1 MWTLLKQRTSNRVPV
16 VAKGLGL
23 VAGLV
28 GAAAMSMGAVAVA
41 NDTDD
46 TPSGSDEAVGYVYS
60 GGSWGS
66 EESLSDTGA
75 GSDDAYTP
83 MPCVPEGAYGATEED
98 EAYTPMPCVP
108 EGAYGATE
116 EDEAY
121 EPMCGGLPPY
131 AQSDED
137 ATDDAYEPMCGG
149 VPPYAVDDYE
159 PICGGLPPYAVDDYE
174 PMCGGVPDYA
184 E

>member
-1 MWTLLKQRTSNRVPV
+1 MIMWTLLKNRNSSRVPV

-46 TPSGSDEAVGYVYS
+46 TTSNDDAAVGYVYS

-66 EESLSDTGA
+66 TESLSDTGSEA
-75 GSDDAYTP
+75 DDVYTP
-83 MPCVPEGAYGATEED
+83 MPCVPDGACGRTSEED

-116 EDEAY
+116 EEAT
-121 EPMCGGLPPY
+121 
-131 AQSDED
+131 DED